1 MNAGT
6 NAHGG
11 SPMIAHSVR
20 CTPPSRTLLTLI
32 AQGAGK
38 AGMISLAESLAAEWG
53 KYGIRVNAVSPGSV
67 ITEGSSERL
76 WKTLRCAKL
85 RNVDCVHVLCLAAC
99 VQCRSV
105 LTLCCVSGTAG
116 ECLCVVC
123 TDLCADVDGREL
135 IGPDMG
141 KNVPL
146 GRFAAPEDVVG
157 PILFL
162 CTPAARCG
170 P

>member
-20 CTPPSRTLLTLI
+20 CTLHTDSTSLEYPLTLA

-76 WKTLRCAKL
+76 WKTLRCAKHRMWCGL
-85 RNVDCVHVLCLAAC
+85 CLCASTCTCVHARAHMPARMVTLD
-99 VQCRSV
+99 V
-105 LTLCCVSGTAG
+105 LTWCCWRAV
-116 ECLCVVC
+116 LM
-123 TDLCADVDGREL
+123 L
-135 IGPDMG
+135 M
-141 KNVPL
+141 
-146 GRFAAPEDVVG
+146 VG
-157 PILFL
+157 S
-162 CTPAARCG
+162 
-170 P
+170 